1 MSVVEA
7 SAPLARVALPGRH
20 GAPGDAALRITLP
33 ARDIVQVAARRGREG
48 ELGAALGAAFGL
60 VLPGPGRSAA
70 AEGRTAIWLQ
80 PGIWAVAAP
89 RGAEGALARDL
100 SDIAA
105 ASAAVIDQTHGRCTI
120 RIAGARVQDALAK
133 GCRLD
138 LHPKVFAV
146 GATATTQIAHIGC
159 LLHHAAPDIFE
170 LTMMAT
176 FAQPFWDWLAGAA
189 AEFGYEVA

>member
-20 GAPGDAALRITLP
+20 GAPGDAALHITLP

-120 RIAGARVQDALAK
+120 RIAGARVRDALAK

-159 LLHHAAPDIFE
+159 LLHHADADIFE

-176 FAQPFWDWLAGAA
+176 FAQPFWEWLAGAA
-189 AEFGYEVA
+189 AEYGYEVA

>member
-1 MSVVEA
+1 VSVVEV
-7 SAPLARVALPGRH
+7 SAALARVATPGRY
-20 GAPGDAALRITLP
+20 GAAGDAPLRISLP
-33 ARDIVQVAARRGREG
+33 ARDIVQLAARRGREG
-48 ELGAALGAAFGL
+48 ELAAALGAAFGL
-60 VLPGPGRSAA
+60 VLPGPGRNAT

-80 PGIWAVAAP
+80 PGIWAIAAP

-105 ASAAVIDQTHGRCTI
+105 ASAAVIDQSHGRCTI
-120 RIAGARVQDALAK
+120 RIEGARVRDALAK

-138 LHPKVFAV
+138 LHPKAFSV

-159 LLHHAAPDIFE
+159 LLHHADIDAFE

-176 FAQPFWDWLAGAA
+176 FAEAYWEWLTGAA
-189 AEFGYEVA
+189 AEFGYEVL

>member
-1 MSVVEA
+1 VSVVEA